1 MSSRMLWLCKNNT
14 IWFFKKLNC
23 IDYIYKSQ
31 TKLFFKKKKW
41 YLHLLPF
48 VVFYSGL
55 KKKKKPFNTIKQI
68 YTATSEVIP
77 VNKPMDITVQI
88 I

>member
-1 MSSRMLWLCKNNT
+1 MIFTFIAFCSVLQWLE
-14 IWFFKKLNC
+14 
-23 IDYIYKSQ
+23 
-31 TKLFFKKKKW
+31 
-41 YLHLLPF
+41 
-48 VVFYSGL
+48 
-55 KKKKKPFNTIKQI
+55 KKKKPFNTIKQI